1 MHLHIFISIFFY
13 FMKHL
18 EKMNDRSKVDVD
30 VLELMHCVISYNNP
44 MFFIVFTKDHVEE
57 SSNVLFQE

>member
-1 MHLHIFISIFFY
+1 
-13 FMKHL
+13 MKHL